1 MFTDSMGQEFSKSAV
16 ETACLCCTVSG
27 AFNQEYF
34 KGVIPQPGAGIIWKH
49 LHIRAWQ
56 LILPIG
62 CDLSSDC
69 QQKYLTEA
77 SPCGLVFLIE
87 QQLLTGQI
95 F

>member
-1 MFTDSMGQEFSKSAV
+1 MQWRQLVSAAQYLGPS
-16 ETACLCCTVSG
+16 TRNTSRL
-27 AFNQEYF
+27 
-34 KGVIPQPGAGIIWKH
+34 GVTPQPGAGIIWKH

-62 CDLSSDC
+62 CDLSWDC